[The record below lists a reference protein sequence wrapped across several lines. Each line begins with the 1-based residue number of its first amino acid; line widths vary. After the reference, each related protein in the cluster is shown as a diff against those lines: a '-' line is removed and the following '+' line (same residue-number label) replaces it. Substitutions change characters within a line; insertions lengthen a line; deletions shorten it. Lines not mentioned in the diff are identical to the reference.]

1 MARSSPTSS
10 RRPLPRPGALGGAL
24 SVLAAVVLV
33 LGVATLVRSSDAG
46 GSGPIADAGEAAPTP
61 VDGEDA
67 ASAVEAAL
75 WDGRH
80 GERIGAGIVEG
91 MLAFRGNATRTAY
104 GLGPVPTAP
113 RILWRYPDRPMCS
126 IEPAAPIEPAASG
139 APGAPAVDT
148 AAVGPDGASPGG
160 KRWCGTG
167 WTGQPLL
174 RELPDG
180 RTEVIVGAYDG
191 AVHFVDADTGLP
203 TREPFRT
210 GQMVKGTETL
220 DPDGFPLLYVG
231 SRDGF
236 LRVVALDREVPTEL
250 WRLGRHPQGV
260 WNDDWDANPIVLDDV
275 LHAAG
280 EDSWFRMVRLGR
292 AYGADGLVT
301 VDPEVLVE
309 VPAFDDTLFAAL
321 GDRNVSIE
329 SSPAV
334 TEDRVYWVNSGGRV
348 MGIDRLAA
356 LAGRVRIVLD
366 VWLGDDA
373 DASIVVDRDGDLY
386 VALELERDLPRA
398 REVGQLVKLDPER
411 PEDPIVWGL
420 AVPAREDLPGDAGGI
435 WATPAIH
442 GEHLYVTTHPGDL
455 IVVDRRDGRIVH
467 RERIGHHEWSSPA
480 VVADPDGALRLV
492 VGTCASPGVT
502 VHDLADPTRPSELGR
517 IELPG
522 CVEST
527 PIVWKGRIYVGSRD
541 GFLYGLG

>member
-1 MARSSPTSS
+1 M
-10 RRPLPRPGALGGAL
+10 
-24 SVLAAVVLV
+24 AAVVVAVAATLVLV
-33 LGVATLVRSSDAG
+33 LGLRALRVAEAG
-46 GSGPIADAGEAAPTP
+46 PPSADAILDVPDDDAPLVPEPEGP
-61 VDGEDA
+61 VPP
-67 ASAVEAAL
+67 
-75 WDGRH
+75 WDGTH
-80 GERIGAGIVEG
+80 GERLGAGVVEG

-113 RILWRYPDRPMCS
+113 QVRWRYPERPMCS
-126 IEPAAPIEPAASG
+126 TEPLAPGEAAAPEVAG
-139 APGAPAVDT
+139 AT
-148 AAVGPDGASPGG
+148 TSDGAAAPREGTSEG
-160 KRWCGTG
+160 KRWCGIG

-180 RTEVIVGAYDG
+180 RTEIVVGAYDG
-191 AVHFVDADTGLP
+191 AVHFVDADTGRP

-280 EDSWFRMVRLGR
+280 EDSWFRMVRLRR
-292 AYGADGLVT
+292 AYGPDGLVT
-301 VDPEVLVE
+301 VDPSVLVE
-309 VPAFDDTLFAAL
+309 VPGFDDTLFAAI

-334 TEDRVYWVNSGGRV
+334 TADRVYWVNSGGRV
-348 MGIDRLAA
+348 MGIDRRAA
-356 LAGRVRIVLD
+356 LVGEVRIVLD

-373 DASIVVDRDGDLY
+373 DASIVIDRDGALY
-386 VALELERDLPRA
+386 VALEYERGLERA
-398 REVGQLVKLDPER
+398 REVGQLVKLDPAR
-411 PEDPIVWGL
+411 PDDPIVWGV
-420 AVPAREDLPGDAGGI
+420 AVPPRDDLPGDAGGI

-455 IVVDRRDGRIVH
+455 LVIDRRDGRVVH

-480 VVADPDGALRLV
+480 VVADPDGSLRLV
-492 VGTCASPGVT
+492 VGTCASPGIT
-502 VHDLADPTRPSELGR
+502 VHDLSDPTRPFELGR
-517 IELPG
+517 VRLPG

>member
-1 MARSSPTSS
+1 VAAGARRS
-10 RRPLPRPGALGGAL
+10 RQRVRFGGSTVVIAIVALT
-24 SVLAAVVLV
+24 VLV
-33 LGVATLVRSSDAG
+33 LGLASLARPSVAPD
-46 GSGPIADAGEAAPTP
+46 AAPTDP
-61 VDGEDA
+61 APPAAEDPGPAASPGPEDA
-67 ASAVEAAL
+67 EAL
-75 WDGRH
+75 DGAH
-80 GERIGAGIVEG
+80 GIRTGAGVVEG
-91 MLAFRGNATRTAY
+91 MLVFRGNPTRTSY
-104 GLGPVPTAP
+104 GLGPVPTEP
-113 RILWRYPDRPMCS
+113 RVLWRYPERPMCS
-126 IEPAAPIEPAASG
+126 VETLAAEEG
-139 APGAPAVDT
+139 AEAEE
-148 AAVGPDGASPGG
+148 

-191 AVHFVDADTGLP
+191 AVHFVDADTGRA

-210 GQMVKGTETL
+210 GAMVKGTETL

-231 SRDGF
+231 SRDGY

-260 WNDDWDANPIVLDDV
+260 WNDDWDANPTVVDDV

-280 EDSWFRMVRLGR
+280 EDSWFRMVRLR
-292 AYGADGLVT
+292 RSYGADGLVT
-301 VDPEVLVE
+301 VDPTILVE
-309 VPAFDDTLFAAL
+309 VPAFDDALFAAI

-334 TEDRVYWVNSGGRV
+334 TDDRVYWVNSGGRV
-348 MGIDRLAA
+348 MGIDRRAA
-356 LAGRVRIVLD
+356 LAGEVRIVLD

-373 DASIVVDRDGDLY
+373 DASIVVDRDGALY
-386 VALELERDLPRA
+386 VALEYERGLARA

-411 PEDPIVWGL
+411 PDDPIVWGL
-420 AVPAREDLPGDAGGI
+420 AVPPRDDIPGDAGGI

-442 GEHLYVTTHPGDL
+442 GDHLYVTTHPGDL
-455 IVVDRRDGRIVH
+455 LVVDRRDGRVVH

-492 VGTCASPGVT
+492 VGTCAAPGIT
-502 VHDLADPTRPSELGR
+502 VHDLSDPTRPRELGR
-517 IELPG
+517 IGLPG
-522 CVEST
+522 CIEST

-541 GFLYGLG
+541 GYLYGLG